1 METISPQ
8 NFGERMKPNESTPIA
23 EYAAIIVTFVAYANY
38 ASGQERKY
46 VKDVAYAKATT
57 IAMFMYGA
65 VFAGGTAWMFSNDY
79 ILPAWGG
86 VLVSIFCLWV
96 MFSNSIASHGFM
108 KSLNEWAETRKDAE
122 EKLFGYAISIV
133 IDSE

>member
-1 METISPQ
+1 
-8 NFGERMKPNESTPIA
+8 MKPDGTTPIA

-46 VKDVAYAKATT
+46 VKDIAYAKATT
-57 IAMFMYGA
+57 IAMFIYGA
-65 VFAGGTAWMFSNDY
+65 IFAGATAWLFANSH
-79 ILPAWGG
+79 ILAAWGG

-108 KSLNEWAETRKDAE
+108 RSLNEWAETRRDAE

-133 IDSE
+133 ISDSE